1 MNRILSIGTAVPP
14 YGIDQLS
21 ILDFMKAAYK
31 NDQVARKLGFLFR
44 QSGISKRHSVVP
56 DFCRAQQERTLFKED
71 QVHPNIETRMEIFKK
86 QAPLLCL
93 EAVNAAFSKLNISAK
108 EFGITHL
115 ITVSCTGITSPGID
129 SELSERLQLPN
140 DISRFPVNFV
150 GCNAA
155 FPALKT
161 ADMIIQSEKNAK
173 VLVVCVELCTLHFQ
187 PKDNSDNLLSNTLF
201 GDGAAAAI
209 VTSES
214 YAAQNRIGGLGMRG
228 FYSLLLGKGK
238 SLMGWNVTPL
248 SFEMNL
254 HASVSDFIGEEIE
267 KIIVKAEN
275 KLDFKVA
282 DIDRWAVHPGGK
294 RILDRIGKQLG
305 LGNGELQYSYKILES
320 YGNMS
325 SPTILFVLNEAW
337 KARLRPNEQIL
348 SLGFGP
354 GLSVETALFAYAA

>member
-1 MNRILSIGTAVPP
+1 MNRIIAIGTAVPL

-31 NDQVARKLGFLFR
+31 NDQAARKLNFLFR
-44 QSGISKRHSVVP
+44 QSGISKRYSVLP
-56 DFCRAQQERTLFKED
+56 DFCKANQERTLFKDD
-71 QVHPNIETRMEIFKK
+71 QIHPNIEKRMEIFKK

-93 EAVNAAFSKLNISAK
+93 AAVSDAFSKLKISAK

-115 ITVSCTGITSPGID
+115 ITVSCTGIASPGID
-129 SELSERLQLPN
+129 SELSERLELPN
-140 DISRFPVNFV
+140 DISRFSVNFV

-155 FPALKT
+155 FPALRT
-161 ADMIIQSEKNAK
+161 VDMIIQSEKNAK

-187 PKDNSDNLLSNTLF
+187 PKDTSDNLLSNTLF

-209 VTSES
+209 VTAES
-214 YAAQNRIGGLGMRG
+214 YAAQNRHGGLNMRG
-228 FYSLLLGKGK
+228 SYSLLLGKGK
-238 SLMGWNVTPL
+238 HLMGWNVTPL
-248 SFEMNL
+248 NFEMNL
-254 HASVSDFIGEEIE
+254 HVSVSDFIGEEID

-275 KLDFKVA
+275 RLDFKVA
-282 DIDRWAVHPGGK
+282 GIDGWAVHPGGK
-294 RILDRIGKQLG
+294 KILDRIGKQLG
-305 LGNGELQYSYKILES
+305 LDNGELQYSYKILES

-337 KARLRPNEQIL
+337 KARRRPNEQIF